1 MKIWRILVG
10 GFAVIGFLSVL
21 AVIAV
26 MVITFRIVGSAGV
39 PPEPPDTIVLRLDM
53 RTGPADR
60 QPADPLFGQLGG
72 GRGATLRE
80 LVQAIDLA
88 RDDPRVA
95 GLVGHFDGDAF
106 GMATAQELAAA
117 LSRFRE
123 SGKFTIAYADTLGE
137 SGAGNIAYYLASSFE
152 EVWMLPLGTLALTGL
167 RAEMPFAREALNDF
181 GVDPQFTRR
190 GDYKSFSEMFTERD
204 FTPANREMTE
214 SLIGSLFDQLVA
226 GVAEHRDLVEGRVR
240 GLVDG
245 APFTASEAVEFG
257 LIDRLATRQD
267 MRDEIDSRAGTDAGT
282 LSPREYLAVARPDTA
297 EERVRIAVVYA
308 YGTVALGNNGDSA
321 LAGQVMGAD
330 TVAGAINEAIDD
342 DGIQAIVLRIN
353 SPGGSPVASEIIGG
367 AVDRAAAEGKP
378 LIVSMGEVAAS
389 GGYWIAAGA
398 QQIVAQPGTITGSIG
413 VLSGK
418 FDTSELWDD
427 IGINWG
433 SVQRG
438 RNADMWSPTEG
449 FSVTSANRLNA
460 VVDDIYARFLD
471 RVAAGRGMER
481 DAVDAVAQGRVWTGA
496 QAQSRGLVDQL
507 GGLTVA
513 VDLARDAAG
522 AAPEAGT
529 DLVILPRRPN
539 PFEQL
544 FELASGG
551 GLESARRLDA
561 AAERLEPYLQTMAPL
576 LEEPGTQLMRMP
588 DLVIR

>member
-26 MVITFRIVGSAGV
+26 MVVTFRIVGSAGV

-226 GVAEHRDLVEGRVR
+226 GVAEHRDLAEGRVR

-267 MRDEIDSRAGTDAGT
+267 MRDEIDSRAGADSGT
-282 LSPREYLAVARPDTA
+282 LDARAYLAVAQPDTA

-342 DGIQAIVLRIN
+342 EGIQAIVLRIN

-398 QQIVAQPGTITGSIG
+398 RQIVAQPGTITGSIG

-427 IGINWG
+427 IGVNWG

-449 FSVTSANRLNA
+449 FSVSSANRLDA

-481 DAVDAVAQGRVWTGA
+481 EAVDAVAQGRVWTGL
-496 QAQSRGLVDQL
+496 QAQSHGLVDQL
-507 GGLTVA
+507 GGLTAA
-513 VDLARDAAG
+513 VDLARNAAG

-544 FELASGG
+544 FDLASGG

-561 AAERLEPYLQTMAPL
+561 AAERLEPYLRTMTPL
-576 LEEPGTQLMRMP
+576 LEEPGAHLMRMP
-588 DLVIR
+588 ELVIR